1 MNKKRAFLYFG
12 LIVILILLFAC
23 ISAILGSV
31 RIPLLNVWR
40 ILLGDRTDLMQ
51 TNIICNIRLPR
62 IVAAILLVLGIVLK
76 KVNSIELWRIRND

>member
-62 IVAAILLVLGIVLK
+62 IVAAILLGGACLSRDICSRRFSGIP
-76 KVNSIELWRIRND
+76 W